1 MRALPSSF
9 VAVLAAAVSVASP
22 AWASD
27 REHGP
32 HVHGVGQM
40 NVAVEDKTV
49 EIELT
54 APGMDIAGFEHAPKG
69 EDDRRAVDKLKDAMG
84 LFAFPA
90 AAKCALEEAEVH
102 SPLMGDGEGHDHAGH
117 EKEHAQEKEHA
128 HEKDHDH
135 ERGEHSEFRAHY
147 HFLCADPGMLS
158 HIDVGGYFRAFS
170 SARELEAKTITSKG
184 QGAAELTAGNAR
196 LTF

>member
-9 VAVLAAAVSVASP
+9 AAVLAVAVSTVSP

-40 NVAVEDKTV
+40 NLAVEDKVV

-54 APGMDIAGFEHAPKG
+54 APGMDLAGFEHAPRG
-69 EDDRRAVDKLKDAMG
+69 EDDRRAVGAAVDKLKDAMG

-90 AAKCALEEAEVH
+90 AAKCVLEEAEVH
-102 SPLMGDGEGHDHAGH
+102 SPLMEGAEGQDHPGH
-117 EKEHAQEKEHA
+117 EKEHAHDKG
-128 HEKDHDH
+128 HDH
-135 ERGEHSEFRAHY
+135 EHAEHSEFRAHY

-158 HIDVGGYFRAFS
+158 HIDIGGYFKAFP
-170 SARELEAKTITSKG
+170 SARELEAKTITANG